1 MTSFTRNYPLY
12 KPLHYLKQTT
22 WIIIKW
28 GKMTDRILT
37 VAPSTSG
44 PPRPPSPFPFNVEF
58 KHLTCFHIEADKK
71 VLSEKDLTD
80 EKLS

>member
-1 MTSFTRNYPLY
+1 MGENDRSDIDSGHRPLQGT
-12 KPLHYLKQTT
+12 PLSL
-22 WIIIKW
+22 
-28 GKMTDRILT
+28 
-37 VAPSTSG
+37 
-44 PPRPPSPFPFNVEF
+44 PFNMEF

>member
-1 MTSFTRNYPLY
+1 
-12 KPLHYLKQTT
+12 
-22 WIIIKW
+22 
-28 GKMTDRILT
+28 MTDRIST

-44 PPRPPSPFPFNVEF
+44 DPPPPPPFNVEF
-58 KHLTCFHIEADKK
+58 KHLTCVHIEADKK

>member
-1 MTSFTRNYPLY
+1 
-12 KPLHYLKQTT
+12 
-22 WIIIKW
+22 
-28 GKMTDRILT
+28 MTDRIST

-44 PPRPPSPFPFNVEF
+44 DPPHPLPFNVEF
-58 KHLTCFHIEADKK
+58 KHLTCVHIEADKK

>member
-1 MTSFTRNYPLY
+1 M
-12 KPLHYLKQTT
+12 
-22 WIIIKW
+22 
-28 GKMTDRILT
+28 
-37 VAPSTSG
+37 VPSTSG
-44 PPRPPSPFPFNVEF
+44 PPHPRPGPFPFNVEF

>member
-1 MTSFTRNYPLY
+1 M
-12 KPLHYLKQTT
+12 
-22 WIIIKW
+22 
-28 GKMTDRILT
+28 GKNDRSDIDSGT
-37 VAPSTSG
+37 VHFRPS
-44 PPRPPSPFPFNVEF
+44 PPPGPFPFNVEF